1 MRYFLWIFFEKN
13 KSYRTVIMVVVA
25 SLIKEV
31 RTWNTEPIW
40 EASSATASK
49 APFLAGPEERLIR
62 LEKPTPTRVS
72 VSIAQFTEDLE
83 MEAEGAGFITMCP
96 VFLWE
101 VFPSPS
107 FPPSYSFRPLGTGFL
122 SCSFKWWWASETP
135 DSEPP
140 LLSLSVLF
148 SYAESLTA
156 IFKWG

>member
-1 MRYFLWIFFEKN
+1 MRYFLWNFFEKN
-13 KSYRTVIMVVVA
+13 TSYWTVIMVMVA

-31 RTWNTEPIW
+31 RSWNTEPIW
-40 EASSATASK
+40 EASFATASE
-49 APFLAGPEERLIR
+49 APFLAGPEECLIH

-72 VSIAQFTEDLE
+72 VSVAQFTEDLE
-83 MEAEGAGFITMCP
+83 MEAEGAGFVTVCP

-101 VFPSPS
+101 AFPSPS
-107 FPPSYSFRPLGTGFL
+107 FPSYSFCPLGIGFL